1 MPETTHGREE
11 LTRVAALGVVGKL
24 HPEGWPGDL
33 GGGRGHVGS
42 QASGENARGSHWIWW
57 RGSVW
62 HRGDEKRPGRKENE
76 KSSAAQRAR
85 KRKTEEIFSDS
96 SLSLRKEVREEEGRG
111 RNGRAVEEGKGAQVL
126 VRTPGLRDI
135 TGQWP
140 IRDGLCGPEWVLAS
154 HRGLGHQGV
163 GKCSLM
169 LAVGRCREPGGEIGP
184 FGGLLLVLFEPPVAR
199 KC

>member
-1 MPETTHGREE
+1 
-11 LTRVAALGVVGKL
+11 
-24 HPEGWPGDL
+24 
-33 GGGRGHVGS
+33 
-42 QASGENARGSHWIWW
+42 
-57 RGSVW
+57 
-62 HRGDEKRPGRKENE
+62 
-76 KSSAAQRAR
+76 
-85 KRKTEEIFSDS
+85 
-96 SLSLRKEVREEEGRG
+96 
-111 RNGRAVEEGKGAQVL
+111 VEEGKGAQVL

-199 KC
+199 KCWQHDSWNPSTLLYASVIYTIHRPLELYLQPILPRCDHFDWRQSHCVDTTEFSESSGL